1 MISAGL
7 GREKNVYCS
16 YEISPFPA
24 LMRKTHPTGGLLCL
38 VFAGPGE
45 DKSIDQHF
53 FDARPTI
60 SPTTR
65 LCLINRIDGSVSR
78 LEGWP
83 GPALR
88 ESASAAGYDGKAA
101 LGKKGDVSIL
111 VFDSTGGHIFIF
123 SVFLSAHRC
132 APRADPFF
140 FFPPVLSTVK
150 IQDQTKLPDPGQERS
165 CWNAKLIA
173 PLL

>member
-1 MISAGL
+1 MS
-7 GREKNVYCS
+7 C
-16 YEISPFPA
+16 
-24 LMRKTHPTGGLLCL
+24 
-38 VFAGPGE
+38 FAGPGE

-53 FDARPTI
+53 FDARPTV

-78 LEGWP
+78 PEGWP

-101 LGKKGDVSIL
+101 LGEKGDVSVL

-123 SVFLSAHRC
+123 SVFLSAHHC
-132 APRADPFF
+132 APRA
-140 FFPPVLSTVK
+140 S
-150 IQDQTKLPDPGQERS
+150 R
-165 CWNAKLIA
+165 
-173 PLL
+173 

>member
-1 MISAGL
+1 MS
-7 GREKNVYCS
+7 C
-16 YEISPFPA
+16 
-24 LMRKTHPTGGLLCL
+24 
-38 VFAGPGE
+38 FAGPGE

-53 FDARPTI
+53 FDARPTV

-101 LGKKGDVSIL
+101 LGKKGDVSVL

-132 APRADPFF
+132 APRADPFC
-140 FFPPVLSTVK
+140 FFPPRTFHCQDPRSNKAPRSRAGVL
-150 IQDQTKLPDPGQERS
+150 
-165 CWNAKLIA
+165 
-173 PLL
+173 LLEC